1 MGKIM
6 YPDEVNTPKEKIQ
19 YIMDFYGI
27 KDEKSNLL
35 KTVIKDIALSLIQRY
50 QQPYE
55 GWIEEVYDSEF
66 MDWVNAKN

>member
-1 MGKIM
+1 MGEIM

-66 MDWVNAKN
+66 MDWVNAEN